1 MTFEFLYGRGPFD
14 IQTRGDV
21 YRVVDEEL
29 CFPEDI
35 EISE

>member
-14 IQTRGDV
+14 IQNREDV
-21 YRVVDEEL
+21 YRVVEEDL

-35 EISE
+35 